1 VEHFILINQTID
13 ITMGNRTSILDDSSV
28 PTDVPEMIKTT
39 VASSIVLKEKK
50 TKSKRMK
57 KKTRRKSL
65 WKVLGTLIPDLFR
78 SDNAKI
84 ASHLTTE
91 KALTAVTLVST
102 PTPTEG
108 PEMIEKTVAASTQDL
123 PHTYAILAGSDAD
136 TVGHVVLVHSK
147 EEEEKE
153 SLEGVGKMIQDLFR
167 SDNAK
172 VNAALDALK
181 LDFDE
186 DKTKCESFVTAGGCF
201 VLVQLLKKCLD
212 KAIDRIP
219 ACDQV
224 TELNELAELT
234 TLSKTLSGIVR
245 LTFRHK
251 ESSVG
256 IAAIGGA
263 EAVVKIMKTFPNC
276 QMLQED
282 ACGALLN
289 LTCYNTTGKKE
300 AIESGGIEVVLVA
313 INNHLGSSFLCER
326 ACKALFNIANGSKEN
341 TGLLITLGGGAG
353 VAKLRTK
360 WSNDDNLKTKVRRL
374 ADLIAAEMKAWA
386 DEE

>member
-1 VEHFILINQTID
+1 MED
-13 ITMGNRTSILDDSSV
+13 
-28 PTDVPEMIKTT
+28 
-39 VASSIVLKEKK
+39 
-50 TKSKRMK
+50 
-57 KKTRRKSL
+57 
-65 WKVLGTLIPDLFR
+65 
-78 SDNAKI
+78 
-84 ASHLTTE
+84 
-91 KALTAVTLVST
+91 
-102 PTPTEG
+102 
-108 PEMIEKTVAASTQDL
+108 
-123 PHTYAILAGSDAD
+123 
-136 TVGHVVLVHSK
+136 
-147 EEEEKE
+147 
-153 SLEGVGKMIQDLFR
+153 VGKMIQDLFR

-172 VNAALDALK
+172 VNAALDALY
-181 LDFDE
+181 LGLDE

-234 TLSKTLSGIVR
+234 TLSKTLSVIVR
-245 LTFRHK
+245 LTFRH
-251 ESSVG
+251 EQSSVG

-263 EAVVKIMKTFPNC
+263 EAVVKTMKTFPNC